1 MGGREMKEGNF
12 DRKNEQITPIRGV
25 TLTGELYAHALEL
38 EVSYLRLLEA
48 GRLLAGFYEN
58 AGIRTS
64 FVRYGGWEE
73 KLIAGHTMGH
83 YLSALAQAAANA
95 GVEETARAELLKK
108 LEYIVQQLAL
118 CQEHTLGKRSFLWAA
133 PPVEGGAEAQFDNVE
148 RGKTNIKREAWVPWY
163 TMHKLLAGLLDAYR
177 LAGLPL
183 ALAVAEKLGD
193 WAAGRALSWDART
206 RKRVLSV
213 EYGGMNDALY
223 TLYSFTGNPAHARAA
238 HVFDEEPLFDE
249 ILRGG
254 ADVLK
259 DKHANTTVPKI
270 LGALNRYLTLHGRTL
285 DGKEIDAE
293 RYLNVAR
300 AFFDMVAGR
309 HTYVTGGSSEWERFG
324 ADYVLDAERTNCN
337 CETCISYN
345 MLKLAQNLFCLTGEK
360 KYADYYDNTFTNS
373 ILPSQNPETGM
384 TTYFQPMAG
393 GFFKVFSR
401 PYDKFW
407 CCTGSG
413 MENFTK
419 LGDGAFYRR
428 GGEIFIE
435 QYLAARVDEGVAF
448 TLECDFPMND
458 RGTLRLTRADAPTV
472 FRLRIPDW
480 ASDSMRLAVN
490 GRRPQ
495 FKEEEGHIAV
505 KLSEGDELTF
515 RVPVTVTLMGLPDGD
530 ALAFRYGGAV
540 LSADLGTEDM
550 EETETGVDVTIPARR
565 KIKSERIYFENLA
578 DVLEFPEKYL
588 VREGESFRLTGGD
601 VSYTF
606 LPHYRRYR
614 ERYAIYFR
622 LSEGV
627 RREEERT
634 REPIDSV
641 LAGYGQYETDELH
654 ALGEKNSVGV
664 AAGRAYRYARAGGYF
679 CYDFEV
685 GKARAC
691 TLWIPLLRADN
702 GKSLRIFVGSEK
714 VFDEYLMYTM
724 GEEEYTRTVAVPP
737 DILAQAAHEKMADGK
752 QKRVITVRFEGTRGR
767 ASARICGAIQLYAE

>member
-1 MGGREMKEGNF
+1 M
-12 DRKNEQITPIRGV
+12 NEQFTPIRGV
-25 TLTGELYAHALEL
+25 VLTDGKCAHALEL
-38 EVSYLRLLEA
+38 EISYLRSLEA

-58 AGIRTS
+58 AGLRTS
-64 FVRYGGWEE
+64 FVRYGGWEG

-83 YLSALAQAAANA
+83 YLSALAQAATNA
-95 GVEETARAELLKK
+95 GVKETARGELLEK
-108 LEYIVQQLAL
+108 LQYIVGKLAF
-118 CQEHTLGKRSFLWAA
+118 CQEHTRGKRGFLWAA
-133 PPVEGGAEAQFDNVE
+133 PLVTGGAEAQFDNVE
-148 RGKTNIKREAWVPWY
+148 RSKTNIKREAWVPWY
-163 TMHKLLAGLLDAYR
+163 TMHKILAGLLDAYR

-183 ALAVAEKLGD
+183 ALTVAEKLGD
-193 WAAGRALSWDART
+193 WAAERALSWDTRT
-206 RKRVLSV
+206 RKRVLAV

-249 ILRGG
+249 ILSGG
-254 ADVLK
+254 RDVLK
-259 DKHANTTVPKI
+259 DKHANTTIPKI
-270 LGALNRYLTLHGRTL
+270 LGALNRYLTLHGKVL
-285 DGKEIDAE
+285 DGKRVNAE

-300 AFFDMVAGR
+300 TFFDIVAER

-345 MLKLAQNLFCLTGEK
+345 MLKLARNLFCLTGEK

-401 PYDKFW
+401 PFDKFW

-428 GGEIFIE
+428 SGEIFIE

-448 TLECDFPMND
+448 ALECDFPMSD

-472 FRLRIPDW
+472 FHLRIPDW

-490 GRRPQ
+490 GKRPN

-505 KLSEGDELTF
+505 ELCEGDELTF
-515 RVPVTVTLMGLPDGD
+515 RIPVTVTLMGLPDGD

-565 KIKSERIYFENLA
+565 KMKSERIYFEDLA
-578 DVLEFPEKYL
+578 DVLESPEKYL
-588 VREGESFRLTGGD
+588 VREGNAFRLTGGD
-601 VSYTF
+601 VGYTF
-606 LPHYRRYR
+606 VPHYKRYR

-627 RREEERT
+627 RGEEKLA
-634 REPIDSV
+634 REPLDSV
-641 LAGYGQYETDELH
+641 LAGYGQYEADELH
-654 ALGEKNSVGV
+654 SLTEQNSVGV
-664 AAGRAYRYARAGGYF
+664 AADRSYRYAKAGGYF
-679 CYDFEV
+679 SYDLEV

-691 TLWIPLLRADN
+691 SLQITLLRADN
-702 GKSLRIFVGSEK
+702 GKPLRIFVGGEK
-714 VFDEYLMYTM
+714 IFDEYLMYTM
-724 GEEEYTRTVAVPP
+724 GEEEYTRAVPISP
-737 DILAQAAHEKMADGK
+737 EILARAAHEKGAESK
-752 QKRVITVRFEGTRGR
+752 KRVVTVRFEGAKGR
-767 ASARICGAIQLYAE
+767 ASARVCGAIQLYAE